1 MSTRTRTATAEN
13 EQDLLYDDETLDLEA
28 LSDDELEAILF
39 EDEPQKPTGMFNL
52 PTLTGLSL
60 ILVGIAYFFQQM
72 GLWSAGID
80 LTVLAQMLPWLA
92 GVLIILL
99 GFGVLSWRP
108 GRNRKREKAEKKL
121 AKSQLRSEKSRG
133 AKVGKSGRKSGRKL
147 MKSQDKKLAGVGIR
161 VGRILWYRPDTGP
174 HWICDR
180 NDRIGWWAFS
190 FRLHHPGICN
200 AKSGKST

>member
-1 MSTRTRTATAEN
+1 MASKVGVVTLSMTMSTRTRTATAEN

-99 GFGVLSWRP
+99 GFGGPFMEARTKP
-108 GRNRKREKAEKKL
+108 KARE
-121 AKSQLRSEKSRG
+121 S
-133 AKVGKSGRKSGRKL
+133 
-147 MKSQDKKLAGVGIR
+147 
-161 VGRILWYRPDTGP
+161 
-174 HWICDR
+174 
-180 NDRIGWWAFS
+180 
-190 FRLHHPGICN
+190 
-200 AKSGKST
+200 